1 MHGTSTFLRRRTRL
15 APLAAPAITA
25 SLVVPCLVTLLTI
38 APPARAALAPPIQAE
53 AFKDLAWRPIGPANM
68 GGRVSDL
75 AVVEQKPTTFYV
87 ALGTGGV
94 FKTTNLGT
102 TWSAVFEKEAVAS
115 VGAVA
120 VWQKN
125 PSVVWVGSG
134 EANSRNSSSW
144 GNGVYRSLDAGGTW
158 KHLGLEGTQA
168 IARVVTDPA
177 DSNTAYVAA
186 LGRLWGE
193 SPERGVYVTRDGG
206 ATWTLSLKVDARTG
220 ACDLAMDPSNP
231 RVLYAA
237 MYARRRTPWSFTSGG
252 TTGGIFRTTDGGRSW
267 KKLTQGL
274 PTETGRIGLDVY
286 RKDPRVVVAVIE
298 SGEGG
303 QIGSF
308 DSRSRSGGVFRSDD
322 GGEHWARLGPWA
334 PRPFYFSQI
343 RVQPDDDKRVYLLG
357 VDLWVSDD
365 AGRTFRAGGGKNLH
379 PDFHAMWIDPRR
391 GDHVLTGTDG
401 GLFLSH
407 DRTATWDFINNMA
420 IGEVYNLA
428 VDMREPYRVY
438 GGLQDNQSW
447 GGPSQT
453 RFNSDSWLDRSR
465 HDGIT
470 NADWYCLGGGDGFH
484 VAVDPTDPD
493 IVYYESQGGS
503 IQRVNLA
510 TGKERVLR
518 PAAREGS
525 PEYRFNWN
533 TPFAISPHDPTVLW
547 MGGNHLFRLFER
559 GDRWE
564 EVSPDLTTSDP
575 KKMVTAGSGAET
587 YCTIVTLAESPLSK
601 GLVWVGTD
609 DGKVWMTRD
618 GGAHWNDL
626 TANLRGVPPGL
637 YMSRIEASHHDP
649 GTAYLAVDGHRSD
662 VFRPYL
668 LVTRDFGKTWTS
680 IAGDLPPNGPVK
692 VVRESPG
699 NGDLLFA
706 GTEFGIF
713 MSLDRGARW
722 IKAGEGMPTVAVDD
736 IQIHPRD
743 RDLIAGTHG
752 RSIFILDDITA
763 LEQWKPAV
771 ASAPVTLF
779 APRPATAFHYRTIGG
794 IWGQRTFT
802 AKNPAFGAYFNYYVK
817 EWTGDGVGI
826 TVTDSA
832 GTTMR
837 KLTGPGTPGFHRV
850 VWDLQRDPNERLPRT
865 EWGDQADFVP
875 PGPYT
880 VKLTYG
886 KQPDQKQTVVVR
898 HAPGTADPAP

>member
-1 MHGTSTFLRRRTRL
+1 MLGTGTFILRRTRF
-15 APLAAPAITA
+15 AFLAAPVFGA
-25 SLVVPCLVTLLTI
+25 CLALSFTSGAPVRAAV
-38 APPARAALAPPIQAE
+38 APPVRSE
-53 AFKDLAWRPIGPANM
+53 WFKDLVWRPIGPANM
-68 GGRVSDL
+68 GGRVADL
-75 AVVEQKPTTFYV
+75 AVVEQRPATFYV
-87 ALGTGGV
+87 ALATGGV

-120 VWQKN
+120 IWQKN
-125 PSVVWVGSG
+125 PNVVWVGTG

-144 GNGVYRSLDAGGTW
+144 GNGVYRSLDAGATW
-158 KHLGLEGTQA
+158 KHLGLEGTHT
-168 IARVVTDPA
+168 IARVVTDPG
-177 DSNTAYVAA
+177 DSNTVFVAA

-193 SPERGVYVTRDGG
+193 NPERGVYVTRDGG
-206 ATWTLSLKVDARTG
+206 ASWTLCLKMDPRTG
-220 ACDLAMDPSNP
+220 ACDLAMDPTNP

-237 MYARRRTPWSFTSGG
+237 MHARRRTPWSFASGG
-252 TTGGIFRTTDGGRSW
+252 TTGGIFKTTDGGRSW

-274 PTETGRIGLDVY
+274 PAETGRIGLDVY
-286 RKDPRVVVAVIE
+286 RKDPRVVLAVIE

-303 QIGSF
+303 QIATF

-322 GGEHWARLGPWA
+322 GGEHWTRLGPWS

-379 PDFHAMWIDPRR
+379 PDFHAMWIDPKR
-391 GDHVLTGTDG
+391 GDHVLAGTDG
-401 GLFLSH
+401 GIFLSH
-407 DRTATWDFINNMA
+407 DRTASWDYLNNLA
-420 IGEVYNLA
+420 AGEFYNIA

-453 RFNSDSWLDRSR
+453 RFNSESWLDESR

-470 NADWYCLGGGDGFH
+470 NGDWYCLGGGDGFH
-484 VAVDPTDPD
+484 VAVDPGDPD
-493 IVYYESQGGS
+493 IVYYESQGGYL
-503 IQRVNLA
+503 QRVNLA
-510 TGKERVLR
+510 TGKERLLR
-518 PAAREGS
+518 PAAREGT

-533 TPFAISPHDPTVLW
+533 TPFAISPHDPSVLW
-547 MGGNHLFRLFER
+547 MGGNHLFRLYQR

-564 EVSPDLTTSDP
+564 EASPDLTTRDP
-575 KKMVTAGSGAET
+575 KKMMTAGSGAET
-587 YCTIVTLAESPLSK
+587 HCTIVTLAESPLSR
-601 GLVWVGTD
+601 GLIWVGTD
-609 DGKVWMTRD
+609 DGKVWLTRD
-618 GGAHWNDL
+618 AGAHWSDL
-626 TANLRGVPPGL
+626 SSNLRGVPTGL

-680 IAGDLPPNGPVK
+680 IVGDLPVTTPVK

-699 NGDLLFA
+699 NGGLLFV
-706 GTEFGIF
+706 GTESGIF
-713 MSLDRGARW
+713 MSLDRGAHW

-736 IQIHPRD
+736 ILIHPRD

-752 RSIFILDDITA
+752 RSILILDDITA

-779 APRPATAFHYRTIGG
+779 SPRPATAFHYRTLSA
-794 IWGQRTFT
+794 IWGQKMFT

-817 EWTGDGVGI
+817 EWTGDGI
-826 TVTDSA
+826 SLAVTDSA
-832 GTTMR
+832 GTTVR

-850 VWDLQRDPNERLPRT
+850 VWDLQREPNERLARP
-865 EWGDQADFVP
+865 EWGSQADFVP
-875 PGPYT
+875 PGAYT

-886 KQPDQKQTVVVR
+886 KQPEQKQSVIVR